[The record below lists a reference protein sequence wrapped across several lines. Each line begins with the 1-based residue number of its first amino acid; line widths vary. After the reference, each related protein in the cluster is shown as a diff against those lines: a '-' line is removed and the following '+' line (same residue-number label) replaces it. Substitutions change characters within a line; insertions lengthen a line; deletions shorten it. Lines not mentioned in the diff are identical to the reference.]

1 MQRWRSLQNFSEK
14 IKKDR
19 DHRQKDGRSLARSLP
34 DSHGQPG
41 YFAVFLNS
49 HPAQLSA
56 PGYFR
61 ASYSHSQKT
70 FFLRDMKPLG
80 LFVLPLYHRGAAF
93 AMNSARTK
101 PQQYPTETQRRDTT
115 PKLFRRTFRRMEFG
129 RAFALCQ
136 RRAGIVL
143 IRMRMIFNN
152 SCASLC
158 GQTFDIPFPL
168 SLFLSAER
176 SGRLKIVREL
186 YRLCFLRSPVYRG
199 IHRKR
204 CRSRA
209 WFSLPL

>member
-1 MQRWRSLQNFSEK
+1 MQGFAS
-14 IKKDR
+14 
-19 DHRQKDGRSLARSLP
+19 
-34 DSHGQPG
+34 
-41 YFAVFLNS
+41 AVFKHKAALRKQS
-49 HPAQLSA
+49 GAAQAAGKNILFACLSM
-56 PGYFR
+56 
-61 ASYSHSQKT
+61 
-70 FFLRDMKPLG
+70 L
-80 LFVLPLYHRGAAF
+80 LYHRGAAF

-115 PKLFRRTFRRMEFG
+115 PKLFRRTFRRPEFG

-158 GQTFDIPFPL
+158 GQTFDTPLPL
-168 SLFLSAER
+168 SLFLCAER
-176 SGRLKIVREL
+176 CGRLKIIREL

-199 IHRKR
+199 IYRKR
-204 CRSRA
+204 CRFRA

>member
-19 DHRQKDGRSLARSLP
+19 DRRQKDGRFLARSLP

-49 HPAQLSA
+49 HPAQSPT

-61 ASYSHSQKT
+61 ASCSHSQKT

-101 PQQYPTETQRRDTT
+101 PQQYPTETQLNLYKPVTFPPHLSASGVWESFRAVSKALRDFFT
-115 PKLFRRTFRRMEFG
+115 R
-129 RAFALCQ
+129 
-136 RRAGIVL
+136 I
-143 IRMRMIFNN
+143 
-152 SCASLC
+152 
-158 GQTFDIPFPL
+158 
-168 SLFLSAER
+168 SLFLEIHARPCAGRPLTQR
-176 SGRLKIVREL
+176 S
-186 YRLCFLRSPVYRG
+186 RSPF
-199 IHRKR
+199 
-204 CRSRA
+204 
-209 WFSLPL
+209 FSPPKGAAG

>member
-19 DHRQKDGRSLARSLP
+19 DRRQKDGRSLARSLP

-61 ASYSHSQKT
+61 ASYSHSQN
-70 FFLRDMKPLG
+70 FLLLRDMKPLG

-143 IRMRMIFNN
+143 IRMRMIYNN
-152 SCASLC
+152 PCASLA
-158 GQTFDIPFPL
+158 GRPL
-168 SLFLSAER
+168 THR
-176 SGRLKIVREL
+176 S
-186 YRLCFLRSPVYRG
+186 RSPFFYPPKG
-199 IHRKR
+199 
-204 CRSRA
+204 A
-209 WFSLPL
+209 AG